1 MSSEPFICFEIGVH
15 RHFFPTS
22 PNFSFPVHQTHSGIP
37 PQKTIHSRILAQK
50 SPQPPVETQIAQP
63 NPQAHW
69 NMRTRSP
76 NQCEHAEVRVLKVY
90 SHTVFT
96 HKMPQAKIS
105 PGNGGKVLFFALNC
119 QTRTPQ
125 TTPDQNF
132 RPKFSHTRICAQ
144 KRTTRE
150 ILAQS

>member
-22 PNFSFPVHQTHSGIP
+22 PNFRIPVHQTHSGIP

-69 NMRTRSP
+69 NMHTRSP
-76 NQCEHAEVRVLKVY
+76 NQCAHAGKGFESVQP
-90 SHTVFT
+90 HDFHPQNPPTQNFT
-96 HKMPQAKIS
+96 RKWSQIFS
-105 PGNGGKVLFFALNC
+105 FVLNC
-119 QTRTPQ
+119 QTLTPQ
-125 TTPDQNF
+125 NSPDF
-132 RPKFSHTRICAQ
+132 GTKFSHTRICAQ
-144 KRTTRE
+144 KRTTPE